1 MDLNEALSRAE
12 PDANTGAAGEFVIDS
27 DLRTI
32 SIPAGFGS
40 LGVESDDDVRRLKFR
55 LPKMY
60 GEFDLSEFDIRINYV
75 NAGGQTDIYLV
86 DDKAVDG
93 DSITFSWLAGR
104 TATKYKGSTRFIV
117 CFKKSGS
124 DGMIQREFNT
134 TVAALPVLEGLEG
147 TEAVVQQTPDI
158 VEEILKIKGSFVLA
172 DNLTTTEA
180 GKALDARQ
188 GQLLNAAQTAINTT
202 ISNLSDRLKGK
213 TLYESAGFSYAENGK
228 VALLDDVGKYGAVD
242 IHYYCQSNSGVL
254 PSASYYVRRVPVMG
268 GAVKTNLIGQ
278 QFLYES
284 MLGVSIEGSTLST
297 LNFYRRAITDNT
309 FDRTYPQLYVY
320 KIVGYA

>member
-12 PDANTGAAGEFVIDS
+12 PDTNTGAAGEFVIDS

-60 GEFDLSEFDIRINYV
+60 GEFDLSEFDIRVNYT

-86 DDKAVDG
+86 GDKAVDG

-117 CFKKSGS
+117 CLKKSGS
-124 DGMIQREFNT
+124 DGVIQQEFNT

-147 TEAVVQQTPDI
+147 KDAVVQQNPDI
-158 VEEILKIKGSFVLA
+158 VEEILKIKESFALA
-172 DNLTTTEA
+172 DNLTTTEP

-188 GQLLNAAQTAINTT
+188 GQLLNVAQTDINKTITNLADRCNTLHSDMLYTHANGLDGGQTFGGDFLNIDIHFRGNAIHQASFFGVEPGNVGWVNVPPG
-202 ISNLSDRLKGK
+202 IDR
-213 TLYESAGFSYAENGK
+213 NGSW
-228 VALLDDVGKYGAVD
+228 VGIRYVLWRNEYHIMVELHEMYPVTGRLWFNFYNYGAW
-242 IHYYCQSNSGVL
+242 
-254 PSASYYVRRVPVMG
+254 MG
-268 GAVKTNLIGQ
+268 WR
-278 QFLYES
+278 Y
-284 MLGVSIEGSTLST
+284 
-297 LNFYRRAITDNT
+297 IT
-309 FDRTYPQLYVY
+309 PQ
-320 KIVGYA
+320 A